1 MVQEHRRTI
10 KAEVSCSTQKGF
22 GVNFTVTVSL
32 FKVLTDL
39 KMYKQREV
47 IIQHDQ
53 KCSSTA
59 IGLVLREFKRLGGGA
74 RDQNG

>member
-1 MVQEHRRTI
+1 MVQEHRRRI

-22 GVNFTVTVSL
+22 GVNFTVAVSL

-39 KMYKQREV
+39 KMYKQWEV

-59 IGLVLREFKRLGGGA
+59 TGLVLREFKRFGGGA
-74 RDQNG
+74 